1 MKAISLLVVA
11 LVGFIGLAHAEFDPV
26 DHDGIKRP
34 KEVTKILPV
43 EEVKHLL
50 PQVKSI
56 QFDITDHDGFMRP
69 KE

>member
-1 MKAISLLVVA
+1 MKAIILLVVA
-11 LVGFIGLAHAEFDPV
+11 LVGFIGLAHAEFDPS

-34 KEVTKILPV
+34 KEVKKVLPA
-43 EEVKHLL
+43 EEVEHLL

-56 QFDITDHDGFMRP
+56 QFDITDHDGMKRP